1 MQSETSH
8 AAPNGGNAPCS
19 NCGAVMPSELR
30 FCRACGTRLGE
41 DVAEYTETVRLP
53 NGQAAASTAYAFGSG
68 PQGPQGLGPTAN
80 PQMQWYPKKKRK
92 AISGMAWLFIGL
104 LIFFVVGGAFTSVI
118 RQVRRGVNIE
128 GHPPAPLGYVGVDNF
143 RDAEG
148 GGVTFNDVGVPDSPA
163 DKAGLVGGDVIVVFD
178 NHAVNNRSEIINL

>member
-1 MQSETSH
+1 MQPETPN
-8 AAPNGGNAPCS
+8 AAPNGGTATCS

-41 DVAEYTETVRLP
+41 DIAEYTETVRLP
-53 NGQAAASTAYAFGSG
+53 NGQSAASTAYAFGAG
-68 PQGPQGLGPTAN
+68 PQGPQGLGPIAN

-128 GHPPAPLGYVGVDNF
+128 GPPPAPQAYVGVDNF
-143 RDAEG
+143 
-148 GGVTFNDVGVPDSPA
+148 
-163 DKAGLVGGDVIVVFD
+163 K
-178 NHAVNNRSEIINL
+178 